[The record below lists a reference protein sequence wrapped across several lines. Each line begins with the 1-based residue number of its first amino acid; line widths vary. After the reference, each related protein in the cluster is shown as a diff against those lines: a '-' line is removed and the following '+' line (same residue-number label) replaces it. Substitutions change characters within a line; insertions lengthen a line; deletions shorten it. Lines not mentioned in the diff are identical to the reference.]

1 MPTYEALGDVSQ
13 TVPGIADGAA
23 DAARLRRLRRFAHWL
38 DDGVRLPGVPL
49 RVGLDAIVGLVP
61 GLGDAAGVVLSAWI
75 VMEAVRLGASKAT
88 LTRMVLNV
96 ALDALGGA
104 LPLVG
109 DLFDAVWK
117 ENLRNVALLE
127 RHLAEPDRAGRVDRR
142 FVALLGVA
150 ALLLCGALAA
160 AGVLALAAVIRLIA
174 GL

>member
-1 MPTYEALGDVSQ
+1 VTSPSAADSPVSRSA
-13 TVPGIADGAA
+13 GASDAA

-38 DDGVRLPGVPL
+38 DDGVKLPGVPL
-49 RVGLDAIVGLVP
+49 RVGLDAILGVVP
-61 GLGDAAGVVLSAWI
+61 GLGDAAGAVLSAWI
-75 VMEAVRLGASKAT
+75 VVEAVRLGAAKGT
-88 LTRMVLNV
+88 LARMVLNV
-96 ALDALGGA
+96 AIDALGGA

-127 RHLAEPDRAGRVDRR
+127 RHLAQPTRAGRADRR
-142 FVALLGVA
+142 FVALLGAGV
-150 ALLLCGALAA
+150 LLLCGALAA